1 MVMVSKKHIQVID
14 ERCKGCGICV
24 TVCKFDALHL
34 EGSKI
39 LLDSTKCKADGLCT
53 FSCPDLALVLNSE
66 DGKHRDDDRLV
77 PFPDYREKLVQP
89 EPGLHFMQGATACA
103 EGAIAAGCRFF
114 AGYPITPS
122 TEVAEEMALRL
133 PQIGGRFIQ
142 LEDEIASMGAIAGA
156 SLSGIKSMTAT
167 SGPGFSLMQE
177 NLGAACM
184 REIPV
189 VIVNVMRGGPC
200 TGLPTRPAQ
209 GDIMQA
215 RWGTH
220 GDHQIIALVPW
231 SVSEMFWLTVRAFNL
246 AEKYRIPVLLLPDE
260 VIAHM
265 RERIVIPDYL
275 KDVEVVNRMMPTD
288 PPDKYKP
295 YDTRYQTAP
304 LPPYGR
310 GYRFHVTGL
319 THRAD
324 GFPTG
329 DPAAAASLLERQE
342 KKITDSLDDIIQ
354 VDEFET
360 ADAETIVVAY
370 GSTARS
376 AKEAVRNLRRH
387 GRKVGLLRPITIW
400 PFPAA
405 RLGEFANR
413 GCRFLVAEANRGQIL
428 GEVERVAG
436 RARVAS
442 VLQADGN
449 PIMAHTIE
457 RALASER

>member
-1 MVMVSKKHIQVID
+1 MIAPRKRMKVI
-14 ERCKGCGICV
+14 EGRCKACGICL
-24 TVCKFDALHL
+24 TVCKHEALHL
-34 EGSKI
+34 EGNRII
-39 LLDSTKCKADGLCT
+39 LDDAKCKHDGLCT
-53 FSCPDLALVLNSE
+53 FSCPDLALVLHSE
-66 DGKHRDDDRLV
+66 ADRRSEERLV
-77 PFPDYREKLVQP
+77 PFPDTRDKLIQP

-122 TEVAEEMALRL
+122 TEVAEDMSLRL

-189 VIVNVMRGGPC
+189 VVVNVMRGGPC

-209 GDIMQA
+209 GDVMQA

-246 AEKYRIPVLLLPDE
+246 SEKYRIPVLILPDE
-260 VIAHM
+260 IVAHM
-265 RERIVIPDYL
+265 RERIVLPDYRTG
-275 KDVEVVNRMMPTD
+275 VEVVDRMMPTD

-295 YDTRYQTAP
+295 FDSRYQTAP

-329 DPAAAASLLERQE
+329 DPATAAALIERHE
-342 KKITDSLDDIIQ
+342 RKIMDALPDILQI
-354 VDEFET
+354 DEFET
-360 ADAETIVVAY
+360 ADAETVVVAY

-376 AKEAVRNLRRH
+376 AKEAVLNARRH

-400 PFPAA
+400 PFPSG
-405 RLGEFANR
+405 RLEELANR
-413 GCRFLVAEANRGQIL
+413 GCRFIVAEANRGQIL

-436 RARVAS
+436 RARVGS

-449 PIMAHTIE
+449 PIMARTIE
-457 RALASER
+457 RVL

>member
-1 MVMVSKKHIQVID
+1 MVKKHLEVID

-24 TVCKFDALHL
+24 TVCKPEALRMN
-34 EGSKI
+34 GQKI
-39 LLDSTKCKADGLCT
+39 ALDTAKCNACGLCT
-53 FSCPDLALVLNSE
+53 FSCPDLALVL
-66 DGKHRDDDRLV
+66 KKMDDRQREERLV
-77 PFPDYREKLVQP
+77 PFPDWREGLVQP
-89 EPGLHFMQGATACA
+89 QPGLHFMQGATACS

-122 TEVAEEMALRL
+122 TEIAEEMSVRL

-189 VIVNVMRGGPC
+189 VVVNVMRGGPC

-209 GDIMQA
+209 GDVMQA

-220 GDHQIIALVPW
+220 GDHQIIALAPW

-246 AEKYRIPVLLLPDE
+246 SEKYRIPVILLPDE
-260 VIAHM
+260 IVAHM
-265 RERIVIPDYL
+265 RERIVLPDYL
-275 KDVEVVNRMMPTD
+275 KEVEVVERMMPAD
-288 PPDKYKP
+288 PPEKYKP
-295 YDTRYQTAP
+295 FDTRYQTAP

-329 DPAAAASLLERQE
+329 DPATAAALIDRHER
-342 KKITDSLDDIIQ
+342 KITDSLADIVQ
-354 VDEFET
+354 VHEVDT
-360 ADAETIVVAY
+360 DDAETVVVAY

-376 AKEAVRNLRRH
+376 AKEAVSVLRRN
-387 GRKVGLLRPITIW
+387 GKKVGMLRPITLW
-400 PFPAA
+400 PFPVA
-405 RLGEFANR
+405 RLEQLSDR
-413 GCRFLVAEANRGQIL
+413 GCRFIVVEANRGQIL
-428 GEVERVAG
+428 GEVERIAG
-436 RARVAS
+436 RRHVRS

-449 PIMAHTIE
+449 PIMARTIE
-457 RALASER
+457 RALSQG